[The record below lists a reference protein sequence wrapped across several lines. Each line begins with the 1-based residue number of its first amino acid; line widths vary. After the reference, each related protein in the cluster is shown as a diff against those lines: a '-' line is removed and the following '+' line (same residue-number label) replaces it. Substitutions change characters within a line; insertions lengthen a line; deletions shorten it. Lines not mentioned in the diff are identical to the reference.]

1 VVRAA
6 AAYALVQ
13 WQWNWRWA
21 LWPAYL
27 GNYARFLF
35 LGLAGDPYRFDRITF
50 GTAAQHWFGSP
61 MHLYIGHFWSLCI
74 EEQFYLVWPFV
85 VYKVRRRETLI
96 KICLSVIVLMP
107 LVRWLLSL
115 LISPQMVQMELFY
128 RSLPTRLDAL
138 LIGGLIALCLR
149 GPEHEWLQRWR
160 QWLLAGAVTAFAV
173 LCIVAEVIL
182 HLPLEGSATNWV
194 AIFGFT
200 LIDLV
205 AAGIILEAIHPG
217 SALGRT
223 LSVRPLRS
231 LGVISY
237 GFYVYHD
244 LLHDFFAYFGN
255 RFSPNHAFVV
265 TTISAFAGSIAVAF
279 VSYRALEKPFL
290 KLKNRFTSQVHK
302 TPSL

>member
-1 VVRAA
+1 
-6 AAYALVQ
+6 
-13 WQWNWRWA
+13 
-21 LWPAYL
+21 
-27 GNYARFLF
+27 
-35 LGLAGDPYRFDRITF
+35 
-50 GTAAQHWFGSP
+50 
-61 MHLYIGHFWSLCI
+61 
-74 EEQFYLVWPFV
+74 
-85 VYKVRRRETLI
+85 
-96 KICLSVIVLMP
+96 MP

-244 LLHDFFAYFGN
+244 LLHDFFAYFAN
-255 RFSPNHAFVV
+255 RFFPNHAFVV
-265 TTISAFAGSIAVAF
+265 TTISAFVGSIAVAF
-279 VSYRALEKPFL
+279 VSYRALEQPFL

-302 TPSL
+302 TPLL